1 MSILTSRSGDELLL
15 FLAGEEPTPL
25 ADYPDLPLMF
35 SCVVARY
42 KGGVLYVFNA
52 WRKEWELPS
61 GMIEAG
67 ESHYDAAQRE
77 LEEESGQIA
86 SSLAYVGLCLLRS
99 NGQLELGTIYT
110 CELEEIRP
118 FKTNDETSGMM
129 LLWDVSQNQHINE
142 LGLKLAE
149 LAQPN
154 APSL

>member
-1 MSILTSRSGDELLL
+1 MSIMTARNGDELLMY
-15 FLAGEEPTPL
+15 LAGAKPAPL

-42 KGGVLYVFNA
+42 KGGVLYVFNT
-52 WRKEWELPS
+52 WRQEWELPS
-61 GMIEAG
+61 GMIETG
-67 ESHYDAAQRE
+67 ESHRDAAQRE

-86 SSLAYVGLCLLRS
+86 TSLTYAGLCLLRS

-118 FKTNDETSGMM
+118 FKSNEETSGMM
-129 LLWDVSQNQHINE
+129 LLWDVQQNQYINE

-149 LAQPN
+149 LAQ
-154 APSL
+154 